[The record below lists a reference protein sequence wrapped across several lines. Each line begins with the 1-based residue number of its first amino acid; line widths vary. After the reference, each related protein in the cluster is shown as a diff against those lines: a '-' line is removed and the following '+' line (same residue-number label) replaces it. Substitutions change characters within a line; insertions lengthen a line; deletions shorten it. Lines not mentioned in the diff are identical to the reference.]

1 MRARGRTFA
10 GAAALVAGV
19 VTCAGVGHALDKQ
32 GAAHKGEA
40 PATGFGL
47 SGEVFLG
54 VLPYNPTY
62 AARPDNSGRAL
73 LRAGG
78 HLDVD
83 LLGPRLFIP
92 LDLNV
97 FTDRL
102 HQPARPSELDF
113 IGGVASTWD
122 LPVGHAEVGAR
133 GEVDAPADG
142 VGGSQFYG
150 DVRGRYLL
158 SLRELRPE
166 AAAAL
171 AGGDVAGWL
180 TLGWFALNP
189 NYYARPDNTGR
200 ALLRYAAHV
209 TVGLGSRLSIFVD
222 GTFFT
227 DRRQNPVRPS
237 ELDLTVG
244 VAVALGDWGIQ
255 AAYERDMPV
264 DGQGTGL
271 VQHMAMLQGS
281 WSFGWRPGP

>member
-1 MRARGRTFA
+1 MSRVGPTSAR
-10 GAAALVAGV
+10 AAALVIAMV
-19 VTCAGVGHALDKQ
+19 ACAGRAQALDKQ
-32 GAAHKGEA
+32 WAAHKGDA

-92 LDLNV
+92 LDVNV

-113 IGGVASTWD
+113 IGGLASTWD
-122 LPVGHAEVGAR
+122 LPIGHGELGARAEV
-133 GEVDAPADG
+133 DTPADG
-142 VGGSQFYG
+142 RGGTQFYS

-158 SLRELRPE
+158 SLRELRPD
-166 AAAAL
+166 AAAVL
-171 AGGDVAGWL
+171 RGGDVAGWL

-189 NYYARPDNTGR
+189 NYFARPDNTGR

-209 TVGLGSRLSIFVD
+209 GVGLGSHATIFVD

-227 DRRQNPVRPS
+227 DRTQNPVRPS
-237 ELDLTVG
+237 EMDLTVG
-244 VAVALGDWGIQ
+244 VALALGDWGIQ

-264 DGQGTGL
+264 DGQGSGL
-271 VQHMAMLQGS
+271 VQHMALLQGS
-281 WSFGWRPGP
+281 WSFTWGPGR

>member
-1 MRARGRTFA
+1 
-10 GAAALVAGV
+10 
-19 VTCAGVGHALDKQ
+19 VTCAGKAQALDKQ
-32 GAAHKGEA
+32 GAAHKGDDG
-40 PATGFGL
+40 PTTGLGI
-47 SGEVFLG
+47 SGEVFVG

-78 HLDVD
+78 HVDVD
-83 LLGPRLFIP
+83 ILGPRLFIP
-92 LDLNV
+92 LDVNI

-102 HQPARPSELDF
+102 YQPARPSELDF

-122 LPVGHAEVGAR
+122 LPVGHTEVGAR
-133 GEVDAPADG
+133 AEVDTPVDG
-142 VGGSQFYG
+142 MWGSQFYG

-158 SLRELRPE
+158 SLRELRPN
-166 AAAAL
+166 AAAVL
-171 AGGDVAGWL
+171 RGGDVSGWL

-189 NYYARPDNTGR
+189 NYFARPDNTGR
-200 ALLRYAAHV
+200 ALLRYAAHLG
-209 TVGLGSRLSIFVD
+209 VGLGSRTSIFVD

-227 DRRQNPVRPS
+227 DRTQNPVRPS

-244 VAVALGDWGIQ
+244 VAVVLGNWGVQ

-264 DGQGTGL
+264 DGRGTGL

-281 WSFGWRPGP
+281 WSFSWRPGR

>member
-1 MRARGRTFA
+1 MRPSGRTFA
-10 GAAALVAGV
+10 SVVALVVALVTGAGAAR
-19 VTCAGVGHALDKQ
+19 ALDKQ
-32 GAAHKGEA
+32 GAAYKGDA
-40 PATGFGL
+40 PVTGFGV
-47 SGEVFLG
+47 SGEVFAG

-62 AARPDNSGRAL
+62 AARPNNTGRAL

-92 LDLNV
+92 LDLNI

-122 LPVGHAEVGAR
+122 LPVGHAEIGAR
-133 GEVDAPADG
+133 AEVDTPADG
-142 VGGSQFYG
+142 RGGTQFYS
-150 DVRGRYLL
+150 DLRGRYLL

-166 AAAAL
+166 AAAGL
-171 AGGDVAGWL
+171 RGGDVTGWL
-180 TLGWFALNP
+180 TLGWFAVNP

-209 TVGLGSRLSIFVD
+209 AVGLGPRVSLFVD

-227 DRRQNPVRPS
+227 DRTQNPVRPS
-237 ELDLTVG
+237 EMDLTVG
-244 VAVALGDWGIQ
+244 VALALGDWGIQ

-264 DGQGTGL
+264 DGQGSGL

-281 WSFGWRPGP
+281 WSFAWHGGP

>member
-1 MRARGRTFA
+1 MRSSGRTFA
-10 GAAALVAGV
+10 GAVLLVIAVAGY
-19 VTCAGVGHALDKQ
+19 AGRAQALDKQ
-32 GAAHKGEA
+32 GAAHKGDA

-92 LDLNV
+92 LDLNL

-102 HQPARPSELDF
+102 HQPARPSELDI
-113 IGGVASTWD
+113 IGGLASTWD
-122 LPVGHAEVGAR
+122 LPVGHAELGAR
-133 GEVDAPADG
+133 AEVDTPADG
-142 VGGSQFYG
+142 RGGSQVYG
-150 DVRGRYLL
+150 DLRGRYML
-158 SLRELRPE
+158 SLHELRPD
-166 AAAAL
+166 AAAVL
-171 AGGDVAGWL
+171 RGGDVAGWL
-180 TLGWFALNP
+180 TLGWFAVNP
-189 NYYARPDNTGR
+189 NYFARPDNTGR

-209 TVGLGSRLSIFVD
+209 GVGLGSRASVFVD

-227 DRRQNPVRPS
+227 DRTQNPVRPS

-244 VAVALGDWGIQ
+244 CAVTLGAWGVQ

-264 DGQGTGL
+264 DGQGSGL
-271 VQHMAMLQGS
+271 VQHMAMLQAS
-281 WSFGWRPGP
+281 WSFTWRPGR